1 MEGRFRKGGTG
12 VHLHAE
18 TVWYKYSQLAEAA
31 IGFQNAMAADLLDA
45 GKVDC
50 VIAKA
55 GFDMA
60 GV

>member
-1 MEGRFRKGGTG
+1 MEGSFRKGGTG
-12 VHLHAE
+12 VHFHAE
-18 TVWYKYSQLAEAA
+18 SVWYKYSQLAEAA
-31 IGFQNAMAADLLDA
+31 IGFQNARTADLLDT

-60 GV
+60 GA